1 MKQIERSAIKQLI
14 SASTIATLTFSL
26 SVFNLTAITW
36 TVSTSAPACAA
47 PATAARSAATANKAA
62 AGARSNKSHKN
73 SKNNKNNKSSMRGGR
88 HHHVVAHD
96 QNHINA
102 TVPVAPAIQTDPKV
116 LEVLKYGARKH
127 AEGNYDEA
135 EAAFRHVLSRAPNT
149 VDAFYNLGA
158 LAERKGDLIG
168 ALSDYRAAL
177 ALKPNDKQLAD
188 AVQSVEK
195 SLKARSSNFNEN
207 ARQAVSTPGPF
218 SGALPGGGQY
228 NSQAFRAPGAAI
240 DANMPVLGVSD
251 GSMPTQDLPPVLPVD
266 GGAFQ
271 LSSNKN
277 GAVPPVLGVSPT
289 SSSYAAPAVQQ
300 APAQPP
306 VIGAAPRSHPV
317 ARQVLNRAL
326 NTGTSMGLRAVGLHC
341 PACQLFRFR
350 F

>member
-1 MKQIERSAIKQLI
+1 MNVWGLNILRPVSNSLTALPVVL
-14 SASTIATLTFSL
+14 ALCLATLSGA
-26 SVFNLTAITW
+26 AI
-36 TVSTSAPACAA
+36 SAPAMAA
-47 PATAARSAATANKAA
+47 PASGKVAQSVANAKAGVQKNQKQPRQRKRKRSHTRASAKLQPLAA
-62 AGARSNKSHKN
+62 HEQ
-73 SKNNKNNKSSMRGGR
+73 
-88 HHHVVAHD
+88 

-102 TVPVAPAIQTDPKV
+102 AIPVAPPADQKV

-149 VDAFYNLGA
+149 VDAFYNLGS

-177 ALKPNDKQLAD
+177 ALKPNDKQLIE
-188 AVQSVEK
+188 AVQSVER
-195 SLKARSSNFNEN
+195 SLKERSASTFKEN
-207 ARQAVSTPGPF
+207 TRPQFQPPS
-218 SGALPGGGQY
+218 S
-228 NSQAFRAPGAAI
+228 AI
-240 DANMPVLGVSD
+240 DANMPVLNISE
-251 GSMPTQDLPPVLPVD
+251 GSLAPQDRPPVLPVD

-277 GAVPPVLGVSPT
+277 GTVPAVLGVMPS
-289 SSSYAAPAVQQ
+289 SSSYPVASQQ

-306 VIGAAPRSHPV
+306 LSQPPVVGAAPRSHPV